1 MGGCI
6 THIDRGE
13 DEVGAKMRFR
23 KSEDL
28 GREKT
33 ERVRYGIKSGGTN
46 APDRNIRTSWYVNR
60 TRALQSGGGKQC
72 AESRLET
79 LCVVRWL

>member
-6 THIDRGE
+6 HIDKGE
-13 DEVGAKMRFR
+13 GKAGAKLRFR
-23 KSEDL
+23 KSAEDL

-46 APDRNIRTSWYVNR
+46 APRP
-60 TRALQSGGGKQC
+60 
-72 AESRLET
+72 
-79 LCVVRWL
+79 